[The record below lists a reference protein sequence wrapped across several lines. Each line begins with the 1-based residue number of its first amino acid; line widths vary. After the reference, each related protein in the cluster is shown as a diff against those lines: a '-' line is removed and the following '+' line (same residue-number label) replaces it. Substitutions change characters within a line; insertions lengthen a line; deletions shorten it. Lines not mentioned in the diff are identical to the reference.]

1 MVSGDWIGMDL
12 PERISLCTDKCK
24 FIAMGGA
31 TEASIWS
38 NYLEVKLP
46 IPENW
51 KSIPYGRPLSHQSY
65 RVVDE
70 KGLDVPFW
78 VPGELWIGGEG
89 VGTYRGDGK
98 LVKEKFVRDAG
109 NIWYKTGDKGR
120 FWDEGTIEFLGR
132 KDFQV
137 KIRGHRIELG
147 EIEAALRTIVGIK
160 NAVVEPIN
168 SVGGEQHLVAY
179 LETVPEI
186 KEPLFRKR
194 RQKKLLKNNAID

>member
-1 MVSGDWIGMDL
+1 MLFRS
-12 PERISLCTDKCK
+12 
-24 FIAMGGA
+24 
-31 TEASIWS
+31 
-38 NYLEVKLP
+38 
-46 IPENW
+46 
-51 KSIPYGRPLSHQSY
+51 SIPYGRPLSHQSY

-186 KEPLFRKR
+186 KEPLFRKKETEEIVEEQCNR
-194 RQKKLLKNNAID
+194 LKGLKIGMYDESMYYNLVEYAEERSS